1 MFAAAALFTVL
12 LIVVLIPAIEQLAGQ
27 IAQQLP
33 VWIEQVSTTFHLSIG
48 ESSAQASAE
57 EFNQQL
63 SAWVQDSGFSL
74 LGLAGSAV
82 SLIFP
87 FFTIAMFAFHFA
99 ADAPQIR
106 RAFLT
111 RFQPSTSSGSAGPRT
126 PRWNRPAATSTRGYF
141 DPRLLLV
148 FISGGL
154 FFVVMLAVGVD
165 LTIALPMSV
174 FEGFVAE
181 FIPTVGTY
189 IGAAVPIIVTLG
201 LVGVVPALILLG
213 RTLIS
218 QQVENDVLSP
228 KISSKTMELNGG
240 VAFAAAMAGGAV
252 AGPMGAF
259 ISLPIAAMIT
269 SHLRNSSRR
278 QPLAYRSHYDPILA
292 DTVEEPPPQEAPER
306 GAETPP
312 EPARPQTD

>member
-1 MFAAAALFTVL
+1 V
-12 LIVVLIPAIEQLAGQ
+12 EQTG
-27 IAQQLP
+27 
-33 VWIEQVSTTFHLSIG
+33 
-48 ESSAQASAE
+48 
-57 EFNQQL
+57 
-63 SAWVQDSGFSL
+63 
-74 LGLAGSAV
+74 
-82 SLIFP
+82 
-87 FFTIAMFAFHFA
+87 
-99 ADAPQIR
+99 
-106 RAFLT
+106 
-111 RFQPSTSSGSAGPRT
+111 
-126 PRWNRPAATSTRGYF
+126 GYF